1 MDASTTCALVST
13 KPFSNYNQI
22 VGSNTTLIEFNMT
35 SNYVLFKNSVVNT
48 NAFTTYLT
56 SKFSS
61 SALPALPSGCNSIV
75 TGYLGY
81 PISSNHDK
89 DYRVT
94 SAATG
99 YTLFPDAASR
109 LSNVSAIVTAG
120 DLCGSNE
127 IYNSTTYTGTNI
139 GSLSLAALYQTL
151 AGSNS
156 DATKISL
163 QSNIDRLQNKN
174 KTFFSF
180 FVYEYCYYNTMY
192 TKLVEEYFNEYS
204 SRSNASLSNISFL
217 KDSAGTAC
225 VSGGTGSTAAQ
236 QTSRMEGIVITL
248 SRVNSRLTDMRNLLG
263 AINTYY
269 STSLQSL
276 QGILNAN
283 SNRGSDAEVE
293 AQIVALRNQVTSS
306 LNAQDQTAFRQ
317 GIVEY
322 TNEKNRYSNILLGI
336 YAFLNIAIIAV
347 IFNIKE

>member
-1 MDASTTCALVST
+1 
-13 KPFSNYNQI
+13 
-22 VGSNTTLIEFNMT
+22 MT

-81 PISSNHDK
+81 PISTYDK
-89 DYRVT
+89 DYRVI

-99 YTLFPDAASR
+99 YTVFPDRAST
-109 LSNVSAIVTAG
+109 VTAIVTAG

-127 IYNSTTYTGTNI
+127 IYNSTTYTGANI

-217 KDSAGTAC
+217 KDSAGTAAA
-225 VSGGTGSTAAQ
+225 TGSTAAQ
-236 QTSRMEGIVITL
+236 QASRMEGIVITM
-248 SRVNSRLTDMRNLLG
+248 SRVNSRLTDMRNLLV
-263 AINTYY
+263 AINGYY

>member
-1 MDASTTCALVST
+1 MDASTTCALVTT
-13 KPFSNYNQI
+13 KPFTNYNQI
-22 VGSNTTLIEFNMT
+22 VTATTTLIEFNMT
-35 SNYVLFKNSVVNT
+35 SNYVVYKSPIVNT
-48 NAFTTYLT
+48 NAFTSYLT
-56 SKFSS
+56 SNFSS
-61 SALPALPSGCNSIV
+61 TTLPALPSASNSIV

-81 PISSNHDK
+81 PISLTDYDK
-89 DYRVT
+89 DFRVT
-94 SAATG
+94 SATTG
-99 YTLFPDAASR
+99 YTVFPDRTAT
-109 LSNVSAIVTAG
+109 VTAIVTAG

-127 IYNSTTYTGTNI
+127 IYNSNTYTGANI

-156 DATKISL
+156 DAIKISL

-192 TKLVEEYFNEYS
+192 TKLVEEYFKEYS
-204 SRSNASLSNISFL
+204 SKTNASLANISYL
-217 KDSAGTAC
+217 KDTTKTPC
-225 VSGGTGSTAAQ
+225 VSGATGSTDAQ
-236 QTSRMEGIVITL
+236 QTSRLDGITITMA
-248 SRVNSRLTDMRNLLG
+248 RVNSRLIDMRNLLT
-263 AINTYY
+263 AINSYY

-276 QGILNAN
+276 QGILNSNA
-283 SNRGSDAEVE
+283 NRGSDAEVE
-293 AQIVALRNQVTSS
+293 AQIVALRTQVTSS
-306 LNAQDQTAFRQ
+306 LNAQDQNVFRQ